1 MEKEA
6 NKPIYM
12 NCAILSGLSG
22 IVFSGLVWRVY
33 GTQAFV
39 LYLIAAFG
47 AIAYLE
53 AINYIEHYGLR
64 REKKENGEYEKVTIK
79 HSWNSPHRISNYLL
93 FKLQRHSDHHEN
105 CLKPYQTLY
114 SL

>member
-1 MEKEA
+1 MGSYKSVYNMEKEA

-12 NCAILSGLSG
+12 NCAILSVLSA
-22 IVFSGLVWRVY
+22 IIFSGLVWRVY

-39 LYLIAAFG
+39 LYMIAAFG

-64 REKKENGEYEKVTIK
+64 REKK
-79 HSWNSPHRISNYLL
+79 
-93 FKLQRHSDHHEN
+93 
-105 CLKPYQTLY
+105 
-114 SL
+114 